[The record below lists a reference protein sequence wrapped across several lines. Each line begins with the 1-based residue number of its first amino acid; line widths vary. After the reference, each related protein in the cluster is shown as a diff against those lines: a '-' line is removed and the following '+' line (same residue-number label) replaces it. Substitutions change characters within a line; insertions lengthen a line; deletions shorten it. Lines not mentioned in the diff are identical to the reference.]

1 MDNNDKELI
10 KINLKTKIRKI
21 ISIYLTFF
29 TPFIFLSLMILI
41 LNYTTNIWYYL
52 KPKPII
58 FTIFLLELIH
68 ILLTS
73 ITRK

>member
-1 MDNNDKELI
+1 MRKYESI
-10 KINLKTKIRKI
+10 KNLGSKLKKKLPI
-21 ISIYLTFF
+21 ILFILT
-29 TPFIFLSLMILI
+29 PIIFLGLMILT

-58 FTIFLLELIH
+58 LTFILLSLIH
-68 ILLTS
+68 ILLTA

>member
-1 MDNNDKELI
+1 MKIKENMNNFWI
-10 KINLKTKIRKI
+10 KIKDKLHI
-21 ISIYLTFF
+21 ILFILT
-29 TPFIFLSLMILI
+29 PLIFLGLMILV
-41 LNYTTNIWYYL
+41 LNYTTDIWYYL

-58 FTIFLLELIH
+58 LTFFLLSLIH